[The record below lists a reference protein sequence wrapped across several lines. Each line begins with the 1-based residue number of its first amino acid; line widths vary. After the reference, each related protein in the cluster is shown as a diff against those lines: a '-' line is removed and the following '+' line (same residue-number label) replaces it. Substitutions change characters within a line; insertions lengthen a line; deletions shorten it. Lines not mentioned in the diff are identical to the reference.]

1 MFCNQCGA
9 RIADGSV
16 FCNLC
21 GTKQGVVATPAVATG
36 PPMIIDEVLPDREEI
51 CQDPRYGNFSKG
63 QLIHLRAKV
72 ESGGP
77 YDLWVIDDSQ
87 EILKVFKGIITDNTF
102 EYVVPREGEFGFD
115 FQSTG
120 QPGAVRL
127 QVY

>member
-1 MFCNQCGA
+1 
-9 RIADGSV
+9 
-16 FCNLC
+16 
-21 GTKQGVVATPAVATG
+21 
-36 PPMIIDEVLPDREEI
+36 MIIDEVLMDREEI

-63 QLIHLRAKV
+63 QLIHLHARV

-77 YDLWVIDDSQ
+77 YELWVIDDSQ

-115 FQSTG
+115 FQSVG
-120 QPGAVRL
+120 EPGTVLL